1 MESIK
6 ADGELAAEVVVLLG
20 KELKV
25 ARKRIQ
31 ELEEKQ
37 RAEGAETA
45 MRILKKC
52 AEDERVEMERYRLL
66 ANQCKKEPGDKP

>member
-6 ADGELAAEVVVLLG
+6 ADGELAAEMVVLLG

-25 ARKRIQ
+25 ARRKIQ

-37 RAEGAETA
+37 VPHMISSTNA
-45 MRILKKC
+45 
-52 AEDERVEMERYRLL
+52 Y
-66 ANQCKKEPGDKP
+66 

>member
-6 ADGELAAEVVVLLG
+6 ADGELAAEMVVLLG

-37 RAEGAETA
+37 VPR
-45 MRILKKC
+45 MISSMYL
-52 AEDERVEMERYRLL
+52 Y
-66 ANQCKKEPGDKP
+66 

>member
-6 ADGELAAEVVVLLG
+6 VDGELAAEMVVLLG

-37 RAEGAETA
+37 VPH
-45 MRILKKC
+45 MILSTN
-52 AEDERVEMERYRLL
+52 VY
-66 ANQCKKEPGDKP
+66 

>member
-6 ADGELAAEVVVLLG
+6 VDGELAAEMVVLLG

-25 ARKRIQ
+25 ARKKIQ

-37 RAEGAETA
+37 VPHT
-45 MRILKKC
+45 ISSTN
-52 AEDERVEMERYRLL
+52 VY
-66 ANQCKKEPGDKP
+66 

>member
-6 ADGELAAEVVVLLG
+6 ADGELAAEMVALLG

-37 RAEGAETA
+37 VPHVISSTN
-45 MRILKKC
+45 L
-52 AEDERVEMERYRLL
+52 Y
-66 ANQCKKEPGDKP
+66 